1 MYQIIQITKVA
12 KNLNTKKNLIK
23 QTKNNIENI
32 NKIIT
37 NMQNSF
43 NCIFSIFDT
52 TSATVI
58 QSTTTIIQAQTL

>member
-12 KNLNTKKNLIK
+12 KNLNTEKNMIK
-23 QTKNNIENI
+23 QTKSNIKNI

-43 NCIFSIFDT
+43 ICIFRIFDT
-52 TSATVI
+52 TLATVI
-58 QSTTTIIQAQTL
+58 QSITTVIQAQTL